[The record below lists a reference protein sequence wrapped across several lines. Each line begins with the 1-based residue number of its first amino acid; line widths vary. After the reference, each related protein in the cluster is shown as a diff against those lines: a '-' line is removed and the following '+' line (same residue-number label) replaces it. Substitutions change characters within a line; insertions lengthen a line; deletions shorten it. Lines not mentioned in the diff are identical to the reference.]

1 MAKTM
6 QRHRKAPHPRRKK
19 APASAR
25 RPSRSAARS
34 ASSTTGWRTS
44 TPRSTTPTVTITDT
58 EGNVVAWS
66 SAGGIGFKGS
76 RKGTPFAATQAA
88 LNAGNAAK
96 AVGMRSLDV
105 RVKGPGS
112 GRESAIRALQT
123 VGLEVKSIRDVTPIP
138 HNGCRPP
145 KRRRV

>member
-1 MAKTM
+1 MAKEAT
-6 QRHRKAPHPRRKK
+6 RVRRRERKNIVSGVAHVN
-19 APASAR
+19 
-25 RPSRSAARS
+25 
-34 ASSTTGWRTS
+34 STFNNT
-44 TPRSTTPTVTITDT
+44 TVTITDT

-96 AVGMRSLDV
+96 TVGMRSLDV